1 MAATDT
7 HTANRNDRKGQ
18 RMNAKRITREGNG
31 GFIVVRMTESEARDL
46 LSNVEGWRKSAAG
59 KLRATLRKVDGDTLN
74 EKGVE

>member
-46 LSNVEGWRKSAAG
+46 LSNVEGYRLSAFD
-59 KLRATLRKVDGDTLN
+59 KLRATLRNIDGDTIR
-74 EKGVE
+74 EAK